1 MPVTQLD
8 LISRYTAPGD
18 GERVKLSKLGGDA
31 WNKTQKCRVRKA
43 TQEMAKELIA
53 LYARRQ
59 QAQGYAFPE
68 DNEWQRDFET
78 RFEYDETA
86 DQLTSAAEIKKGTWK
101 SPTRWTACCA
111 ATWAWARPKWPCAPP
126 SSA

>member
-1 MPVTQLD
+1 MVAVSYTHLD
-8 LISRYTAPGD
+8 VYKR
-18 GERVKLSKLGGDA
+18 
-31 WNKTQKCRVRKA
+31 QRVRKA
-43 TQEMAKELIA
+43 TPEMAKELIA

-86 DQLTSAAEIKKGTWK
+86 DQLTSAAEIK
-101 SPTRWTACCA
+101 RCV
-111 ATWAWARPKWPCAPP
+111 
-126 SSA
+126 

>member
-1 MPVTQLD
+1 MCIRD
-8 LISRYTAPGD
+8 R
-18 GERVKLSKLGGDA
+18 
-31 WNKTQKCRVRKA
+31 RKA

-78 RFEYDETA
+78 VSYTH
-86 DQLTSAAEIKKGTWK
+86 LNTSSLRAASAQPMKRPK
-101 SPTRWTACCA
+101 SPEMEASTVGTAS
-111 ATWAWARPKWPCAPP
+111 P
-126 SSA
+126 